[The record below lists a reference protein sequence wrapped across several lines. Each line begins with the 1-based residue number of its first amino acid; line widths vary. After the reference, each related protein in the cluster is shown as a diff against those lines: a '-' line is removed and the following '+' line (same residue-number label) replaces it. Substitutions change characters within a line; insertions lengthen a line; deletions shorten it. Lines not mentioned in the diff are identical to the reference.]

1 MTLDPPPDAPDRMEQ
16 IQEQSDAPAT
26 ADQAISP
33 SIVIEQSRIFLVCPE
48 IAFTATHQIPLKSL
62 FPRSYGSIP
71 SITTTRGQ
79 TGDWNTVG
87 QIREVVL
94 ANGGSLRQTL
104 TILDPPTSLGY
115 RLSDLHG
122 PLAPLIDHVDALW
135 TFEESGKGTRVTWQC
150 TVHPNSALATSLMP
164 PIAQVWTVHAKH
176 ALDNLSEYITRRGGS
191 LRRPPGK

>member
-1 MTLDPPPDAPDRMEQ
+1 MTLDPPANGPDRMEH
-16 IQEQSDAPAT
+16 IHELSDTPTT
-26 ADQAISP
+26 ANQAINP
-33 SIVIEQSRIFLVCPE
+33 SIVIEQSRIFLVSPE

-62 FPRSYGSIP
+62 FPRWYGSIP

-87 QIREVVL
+87 QVREVVL

-104 TILDPPTSLGY
+104 TILDPPNSLGF

-122 PLAPLIDHVDALW
+122 PFAPLIDHVDALW
-135 TFEESGKGTRVTWQC
+135 TFEASGKGTQVTWQC
-150 TVHPNSALATSLMP
+150 TVHPNSALATPLMP
-164 PIAQVWTVHAKH
+164 PISQVWSVHAKH

-191 LRRPPGK
+191 LRRPTGK